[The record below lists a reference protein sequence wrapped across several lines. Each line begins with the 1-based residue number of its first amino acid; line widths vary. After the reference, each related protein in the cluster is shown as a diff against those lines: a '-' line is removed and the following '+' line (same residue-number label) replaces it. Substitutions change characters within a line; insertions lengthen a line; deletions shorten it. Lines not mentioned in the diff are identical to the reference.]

1 MEGHPPGGSGVWDSR
16 LSRRRLL
23 SMTGRGAAA
32 LAAGG
37 ALSACAAAEASV
49 TVPLAR
55 QDRPVRWPVYKDN
68 PAIASGLEPEKGAT
82 LQIYNWVAYINTATI
97 KSFCKKYNCHAQVT
111 TFNTMDEAIAK
122 LQSGQLNFD
131 IFIPTPDVLGP
142 LILGKLIQPL
152 NHSYIPNRHQTWPDY
167 ASPFYDVAAQ
177 YTMPY
182 TVYTTGIGYRKD
194 LVDQDPYRMANPWE
208 MLWNPKYY
216 GRTGILDDYR
226 EALALGMLKV
236 GIHDVNSTSIAAIAE
251 SRRQLQLCEKLT
263 AAIIDNNDF
272 TDVPTGQTAVHHA
285 WSGDMASSWYYLPK
299 GVKPDVL
306 GYWYPQQ
313 GNGPVAN
320 DTMAV
325 LRSSKSP
332 VLSHLFINYFLDAHN
347 ALDNASYTGY
357 QQPIEGITPEAMVK
371 AGIIPPSLLS
381 TTVPRSYFRKGLFEL
396 ELPAKTDQEYQVAW
410 TTFGGG
416 L

>member
-1 MEGHPPGGSGVWDSR
+1 MEGHAPP
-16 LSRRRLL
+16 
-23 SMTGRGAAA
+23 AA

-68 PAIASGLEPEKGAT
+68 PAIASGLEPERGAT

-122 LQSGQLNFD
+122 LQSGQLNVD

-142 LILGKLIQPL
+142 LILGKLIQRL

-167 ASPFYDVAAQ
+167 ASPSTTWPPSTRCPTPSTRCPTPSTRPASA
-177 YTMPY
+177 TGRTSSTRTRTGWP
-182 TVYTTGIGYRKD
+182 TPGRCSGTRSTTG
-194 LVDQDPYRMANPWE
+194 E
-208 MLWNPKYY
+208 
-216 GRTGILDDYR
+216 
-226 EALALGMLKV
+226 
-236 GIHDVNSTSIAAIAE
+236 
-251 SRRQLQLCEKLT
+251 LCEKLT

-272 TDVPTGQTAVHHA
+272 TDVPTGQTVVHHA
-285 WSGDMASSWYYLPK
+285 WSGDMASSWYYLPT
-299 GVKPDVL
+299 GVEADVL

-325 LRSSKSP
+325 LRSSRSP
-332 VLSHLFINYFLDAHN
+332 VLAHLFINSFLDLHN

-357 QQPIEGITPEAMVK
+357 QQPIEGVTPESMVK
-371 AGIIPPSLLS
+371 AGIMPPSLLS